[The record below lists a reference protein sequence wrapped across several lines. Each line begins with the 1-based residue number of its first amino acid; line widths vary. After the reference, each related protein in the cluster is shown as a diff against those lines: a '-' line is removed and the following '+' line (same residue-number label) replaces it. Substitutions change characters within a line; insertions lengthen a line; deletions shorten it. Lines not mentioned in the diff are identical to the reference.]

1 MTTVLPA
8 WKLELIEKKKRKEQ
22 DHRQKVEQEKSRKVS
37 IPEWKRSLLEK
48 RKEAASDSPETK
60 EHGMSVN
67 SVFGPRI
74 IRKTSQLNLP
84 VANSSQKPAVRG
96 DYEESKTNILQDVNT
111 VRGGSLS
118 SSPADANSCVTKAV
132 EIPTEVEHK
141 SNKLSTRKEIEDNR
155 ESSRQSDV
163 AALREESNVA
173 LDIQQSETKLDNKH
187 SAKTPSVFSYRRMF
201 EQSETESKETSE
213 PCIIKNTQSK
223 TQVENH
229 KSTTESTLRAV
240 RSESNPSSSQ
250 LQISN
255 KSSAGKAHS
264 IHSEKSTRSH
274 PDSNQQ
280 NVFTPK
286 PTFAPKPYKSFVT
299 TPPWLKNTSPKNI
312 TFQIGRNSVQE
323 DVVVANVNTEVQ
335 SAPKNFDT
343 SEKKSYVIES
353 GAKEIITK
361 TIESDDK
368 QKVSFSNGND
378 PIPSGDVLQKEE
390 SVKKTTEETVLPSEK
405 TVQKYSVIKETD
417 SKEEQLTSKSDK
429 GSESLKYI
437 VIDGRNQ
444 EEPTSTIEKNKTS
457 VSATS
462 DSVSQVP
469 NESTQHE
476 EGENIPHPSSIESLR
491 SKFGSIGGY
500 RRWTSSEENIFLK
513 GSQAEQSDQVV
524 VIHRSSELKRPPPPT
539 KRWSADIL
547 SLTSHSTDNSETS
560 NLSPTSETKN
570 IPSTANQLK
579 RPPPPVKRWTADV
592 INVMPRQ
599 TDDMSDLSP
608 RSDSGK
614 NSMISPSNSLSRGRS
629 SSLCD
634 IREETG
640 LDYFQHKSNVAQ
652 GIEHRVNK
660 LIRKMSVSE
669 TQLSVDDEESDSTSD
684 DDPLSDLDLKLA
696 ANKEKDVPAPPQD
709 VQPVFARKHSVS
721 SEIEHRVT
729 ELFHRQLSQQS
740 DADADESEGEKSSE
754 SDANI
759 TVVQV
764 VDDVKEPNLKTES
777 LPVVSTK
784 LAIDFD
790 SAPVKDDC
798 NEESGHIVPESKPVS
813 GSVHKLSALFGSSIL
828 KPKKKDKSVNEE
840 KTKDKASKSSK
851 FHSSDRSNQKGSS
864 GDDGK
869 KSTLFSKSQKSEGKS
884 AQKDKQQS
892 NTSIFPWLRKNDKK
906 ESIGGNKTKELL
918 DKNQKNSS
926 SSSPNEGTDTV
937 SIAAF
942 GLQPV
947 HKPVKVE
954 QRLFG
959 NVKIISNA
967 SHEQTPPKG
976 VYHKTK
982 PSVQILEPEKEK
994 IPSKKANESK
1004 TDNKGTESQVP
1015 AIVTQ
1020 YWNGNEESRSS
1031 ETSVT
1036 ESVPITSIDE
1046 VPVSAIDMPESGD
1059 NDVTVSVIDVPASPD
1074 NRSAGKF
1081 AFFNGHKED
1090 IPNPDDDNDVSVS
1103 VIDLPSPG
1111 SEKISAFQ
1119 DGYLEADELSDGSD
1133 TDEVEGSYNFATGEI
1148 THVVNGDITQDDED
1162 DEDDDDDEDE
1172 DDDYD
1177 DEDVPISY
1185 IGSAPQFPV
1194 PYVVFDSEPVQL
1206 KSCLSPKIERK
1217 KMNKGKV
1224 SFKSSHTVH
1233 DYPSEETVTAAYD
1246 EYHKDNNVQLKTLQ
1260 NYQPAGLVNMEKNL
1274 ARVGGHE
1281 QRSIT
1286 PSAPVTNGDKNSHD
1300 MPASKSLPEI
1310 KYADEGQGFTDATDN
1325 ASALLF

>member
-48 RKEAASDSPETK
+48 KKEAASDSPE
-60 EHGMSVN
+60 HGGSVN

-84 VANSSQKPAVRG
+84 IVNSSQKPAVSG
-96 DYEESKTNILQDVNT
+96 DYEGNKTNILQDVNT
-111 VRGGSLS
+111 IRGGSLS

-155 ESSRQSDV
+155 ERSRLSDV
-163 AALREESNVA
+163 AALRGDSIV
-173 LDIQQSETKLDNKH
+173 QQSETKLDNEH
-187 SAKTPSVFSYRRMF
+187 SAKSPSVLSYRRMF
-201 EQSETESKETSE
+201 EQSKTESKEIIE
-213 PCIIKNTQSK
+213 PCIIQNTQSK
-223 TQVENH
+223 IQVQNDER
-229 KSTTESTLRAV
+229 TTESTLRAV
-240 RSESNPSSSQ
+240 SSESNQSSQ

-255 KSSAGKAHS
+255 RSSADKAHS

-280 NVFTPK
+280 KVFTPK

-312 TFQIGRNSVQE
+312 TFQIGHNSVQE
-323 DVVVANVNTEVQ
+323 DIAVPSVNTEVQ
-335 SAPKNFDT
+335 SAPNDFDT

-353 GAKEIITK
+353 GAKENITE
-361 TIESDDK
+361 TIETDDK
-368 QKVSFSNGND
+368 QKFSFSNSSD
-378 PIPSGDVLQKEE
+378 PIVPSSDVLQNEK
-390 SVKKTTEETVLPSEK
+390 SVKKTTEETVLPPEK
-405 TVQKYSVIKETD
+405 TVQKYSVINETD
-417 SKEEQLTSKSDK
+417 SKEEQLASKSDK

-437 VIDGRNQ
+437 VIDSRNQ
-444 EEPTSTIEKNKTS
+444 EELTSTIEKDKTS
-457 VSATS
+457 VSAIS
-462 DSVSQVP
+462 ESVSRVP

-476 EGENIPHPSSIESLR
+476 EGESIPHSSSIESLR

-524 VIHRSSELKRPPPPT
+524 IRRSSELKRPPPPT
-539 KRWSADIL
+539 KGWSADIL
-547 SLTSHSTDNSETS
+547 SLTSQPIDNCETL
-560 NLSPTSETKN
+560 NLSATSENKN
-570 IPSTANQLK
+570 LSSATNQHK

-599 TDDMSDLSP
+599 TDDSLSNLSP
-608 RSDSGK
+608 RSDSSN

-640 LDYFQHKSNVAQ
+640 LDYFQHKSNVAH
-652 GIEHRVNK
+652 GIEHRVHK
-660 LIRKMSVSE
+660 LIRKMSISE
-669 TQLSVDDEESDSTSD
+669 TQLNVDDEESDSTSD
-684 DDPLSDLDLKLA
+684 DDPFSDLDLKLA
-696 ANKEKDVPAPPQD
+696 AHKEKDVPAPPQD

-729 ELFHRQLSQQS
+729 ELFHQQLSQQS
-740 DADADESEGEKSSE
+740 DADESEGEKSSE

-764 VDDVKEPNLKTES
+764 VNDVKEPLPENLKMEA
-777 LPVVSTK
+777 LPVVNTEP
-784 LAIDFD
+784 AIDFH
-790 SAPVKDDC
+790 SAPAKDDH
-798 NEESGHIVPESKPVS
+798 NEESSHILPETKPVS

-828 KPKKKDKSVNEE
+828 KPKKKDKSVTEE

-851 FHSSDRSNQKGSS
+851 LHSFNRSNQKGSS

-869 KSTLFSKSQKSEGKS
+869 KSTLFIKAQKSEGKS
-884 AQKDKQQS
+884 VLKDKQQS
-892 NTSIFPWLRKNDKK
+892 NTNIFPWLRKNDKK
-906 ESIGGNKTKELL
+906 ESSGGNKTKELL

-926 SSSPNEGTDTV
+926 SSSPNEGTNTV

-947 HKPVKVE
+947 RKPVKVE
-954 QRLFG
+954 QRLLG

-982 PSVQILEPEKEK
+982 PSVQISEPEKEK
-994 IPSKKANESK
+994 IAPKKTNDFK
-1004 TDNKGTESQVP
+1004 TDNKTIESQVP
-1015 AIVTQ
+1015 AIITQ
-1020 YWNGNEESRSS
+1020 YWIGNEESHSS
-1031 ETSVT
+1031 KAIVN

-1059 NDVTVSVIDVPASPD
+1059 NDVSVSVIDVPASPD
-1074 NRSAGKF
+1074 NGTAEKF

-1090 IPNPDDDNDVSVS
+1090 IPTPDDDISVS
-1103 VIDLPSPG
+1103 VIDFPSPG
-1111 SEKISAFQ
+1111 NEKVSAFQ

-1133 TDEVEGSYNFATGEI
+1133 EDDVEGSYNFATGEI
-1148 THVVNGDITQDDED
+1148 THVVHGDITQDDED
-1162 DEDDDDDEDE
+1162 DDDDDEDE
-1172 DDDYD
+1172 DEDDE

-1185 IGSAPQFPV
+1185 IGSAPQV
-1194 PYVVFDSEPVQL
+1194 PQVVFDSEPVQL
-1206 KSCLSPKIERK
+1206 KSCLSPKMERK
-1217 KMNKGKV
+1217 KV
-1224 SFKSSHTVH
+1224 RFK
-1233 DYPSEETVTAAYD
+1233 P
-1246 EYHKDNNVQLKTLQ
+1246 
-1260 NYQPAGLVNMEKNL
+1260 
-1274 ARVGGHE
+1274 
-1281 QRSIT
+1281 
-1286 PSAPVTNGDKNSHD
+1286 
-1300 MPASKSLPEI
+1300 
-1310 KYADEGQGFTDATDN
+1310 
-1325 ASALLF
+1325 

>member
-8 WKLELIEKKKRKEQ
+8 WKLELIEKKKKKEQ

-48 RKEAASDSPETK
+48 KKEAASDSPETK
-60 EHGMSVN
+60 EHGVSVN

-84 VANSSQKPAVRG
+84 IANSSQKPAVRG
-96 DYEESKTNILQDVNT
+96 DYEENKTNILQDLNT

-118 SSPADANSCVTKAV
+118 LSPADANSCVTKAV

-141 SNKLSTRKEIEDNR
+141 SNKPSTRKEIEDNR

-163 AALREESNVA
+163 AALREDLNVA
-173 LDIQQSETKLDNKH
+173 SGIHQSETKPH
-187 SAKTPSVFSYRRMF
+187 EQSKTSSVLSYRRMF
-201 EQSETESKETSE
+201 EQSKSESKETSE
-213 PCIIKNTQSK
+213 PCTQSK
-223 TQVENH
+223 TQVQID
-229 KSTTESTLRAV
+229 KRTTESTLRV
-240 RSESNPSSSQ
+240 ESSESNPSSS
-250 LQISN
+250 LVQISN
-255 KSSAGKAHS
+255 KSSVDKAHS
-264 IHSEKSTRSH
+264 IHSEKSTHSH

-280 NVFTPK
+280 KVFTTK
-286 PTFAPKPYKSFVT
+286 PTFAPKPYKSVIT

-312 TFQIGRNSVQE
+312 TFQIGHKSVQE
-323 DVVVANVNTEVQ
+323 DVVAEHGNSEVQ
-335 SAPKNFDT
+335 SAPKDFDT
-343 SEKKSYVIES
+343 SEKKGYVIES
-353 GAKEIITK
+353 GAKENVTK
-361 TIESDDK
+361 TFESEDK
-368 QKVSFSNGND
+368 QKFSFSKSND
-378 PIPSGDVLQKEE
+378 PVVPSSDVLQNKE
-390 SVKKTTEETVLPSEK
+390 SVRNTTQETVLPLEK

-417 SKEEQLTSKSDK
+417 SKEEHLASRSGK

-437 VIDGRNQ
+437 VIDNRDQ
-444 EEPTSTIEKNKTS
+444 QEPTPTIEKDKTS

-469 NESTQHE
+469 NESGQHDP
-476 EGENIPHPSSIESLR
+476 GDNVPHPSSIESLR
-491 SKFGSIGGY
+491 NKFGSSGSY
-500 RRWTSSEENIFLK
+500 RRWTSEENIFLK

-524 VIHRSSELKRPPPPT
+524 FIRRSSELRRPSPPT

-547 SLTSHSTDNSETS
+547 SLTSQPIDNGETS
-560 NLSPTSETKN
+560 NLSPTSETKS
-570 IPSTANQLK
+570 IPTANQVK
-579 RPPPPVKRWTADV
+579 RPPPPAKRWTADV

-599 TDDMSDLSP
+599 IDENMSNLSP
-608 RSDSGK
+608 RSDSSK
-614 NSMISPSNSLSRGRS
+614 NSVISPSNSLSRGRS

-634 IREETG
+634 IREEIG

-660 LIRKMSVSE
+660 LIRKMSISE
-669 TQLSVDDEESDSTSD
+669 TQMNVDDVESDSTSD
-684 DDPLSDLDLKLA
+684 EDPLSDLDLKLA
-696 ANKEKDVPAPPQD
+696 ANKEKDVPAEPQD

-740 DADADESEGEKSSE
+740 DAEESEGEKSSE
-754 SDANI
+754 SNANI
-759 TVVQV
+759 TDVQV
-764 VDDVKEPNLKTES
+764 VDDVKEPLPENLKLEP

-784 LAIDFD
+784 AAIDFD
-790 SAPVKDDC
+790 SAPVKDDHD
-798 NEESGHIVPESKPVS
+798 EEPGDVLPESKPVS

-828 KPKKKDKSVNEE
+828 KPKKKDKSVTEE
-840 KTKDKASKSSK
+840 KTKEKASKSSK
-851 FHSSDRSNQKGSS
+851 LHSSDRSNQKGSS

-869 KSTLFSKSQKSEGKS
+869 KSTLFSKAQKSEEKS
-884 AQKDKQQS
+884 TQKDKQQS
-892 NTSIFPWLRKNDKK
+892 NTNIFPWLRKGDKK
-906 ESIGGNKTKELL
+906 ESTGGNKTKELL

-926 SSSPNEGTDTV
+926 SSSPNEGTDSLLV
-937 SIAAF
+937 AAF

-947 HKPVKVE
+947 RKPAKVE

-967 SHEQTPPKG
+967 SHEHTPPKG
-976 VYHKTK
+976 VYHKPK
-982 PSVQILEPEKEK
+982 PSVQISEPEKEK
-994 IPSKKANESK
+994 IAPKKVNESK
-1004 TDNKGTESQVP
+1004 TGNKGADSQIP

-1020 YWNGNEESRSS
+1020 YWNGNKESCSS
-1031 ETSVT
+1031 ETST
-1036 ESVPITSIDE
+1036 NESVPITSIDE
-1046 VPVSAIDMPESGD
+1046 VPVSAIDMPEAGD

-1074 NRSAGKF
+1074 NHSVGKF

-1090 IPNPDDDNDVSVS
+1090 LPNPGDDDDDVSVS

-1111 SEKISAFQ
+1111 NEKISAFQ

-1133 TDEVEGSYNFATGEI
+1133 EDEVEGSYNFATGEI

-1162 DEDDDDDEDE
+1162 EDEDE
-1172 DDDYD
+1172 DDE

-1185 IGSAPQFPV
+1185 IGSAPKYPV
-1194 PYVVFDSEPVQL
+1194 PQVVFDSEPVQL
-1206 KSCLSPKIERK
+1206 KSCLSPRIERK

-1246 EYHKDNNVQLKTLQ
+1246 EYQKNSDVQPKTLQ
-1260 NYQPAGLVNMEKNL
+1260 NYQPAGLVNMERSL
-1274 ARVGGHE
+1274 SRVRGHE
-1281 QRSIT
+1281 ERSMT
-1286 PSAPVTNGDKNSHD
+1286 PSAPITNGDINSYVT
-1300 MPASKSLPEI
+1300 PTSKSLPEI
-1310 KYADEGQGFTDATDN
+1310 KYADEGQGFTDATDY